1 MASFNISSTCN
12 GRSWSPSFSV
22 ALAYQVYYCY
32 GSYSTLHSLKATD
45 QPSPSDVPEAVLIRT
60 FLTTQPSDGSCNYE
74 CTSCAYM
81 DLRRLIK
88 WTEVSTGSTQV
99 IGLNL
104 SLAFVASHLL
114 KSQSSSALA

>member
-74 CTSCAYM
+74 
-81 DLRRLIK
+81 
-88 WTEVSTGSTQV
+88 WTILYLHVFKEVDPVDESPNWINPGYQP
-99 IGLNL
+99 
-104 SLAFVASHLL
+104 
-114 KSQSSSALA
+114 KS